1 MSREQDIRRHYE
13 TRLSSDRANFDILDW
28 ASAESQRIRFAVLAD
43 NIDLH
48 GKALLDVGCGLG
60 DLYTFCRERGIE
72 PEYTGVDLSEKMI
85 LAARR
90 QNPAATFQ
98 CVDVFTDATLGAEQF
113 DVVFCSG
120 AFNLNL
126 GNNRRFLLTALPR
139 LVDLARG
146 YAVFNL
152 LHERTQYQEDGYFY
166 CNPEDVLKMLRGLP
180 CEPRLLDDYLPN
192 DFTVICRK
200 IRSGSG

>member
-13 TRLSSDRANFDILDW
+13 TRLSADRENFDILNW
-28 ASAESQRIRFAVLAD
+28 ASAESQRIRFAVLAE
-43 NIDLH
+43 NVDLR
-48 GKALLDVGCGLG
+48 GKMLLDVGCGLG
-60 DLYTFCRERGIE
+60 DLYAFCRERGIE
-72 PEYTGVDLSEKMI
+72 PDYTGVDLSEKMVR
-85 LAARR
+85 AARR
-90 QNPAATFQ
+90 QNPAATFL
-98 CVDVFTDATLGAEQF
+98 CMDVFTDATFGPEQF

-139 LVDLARG
+139 LVDLARE

-152 LHERTQYQEDGYFY
+152 LHERTRCREDGYFY
-166 CNPEDVLKMLRGLP
+166 CNPEEVLKMLRNLP
-180 CEPRLLDDYLPN
+180 CESRLLDNYLQN

-200 IRSGSG
+200 LRAVNG